1 MPGGPKCSKDFVRK
15 AYLNVL
21 EVLNV
26 LEELSSDSEKYFG
39 FVVDE
44 FSKLVHTIKSLC
56 SRHLKYLWFD
66 PPVRNSHRIWTEILK
81 QISWEYSKFVWNN
94 HGII

>member
-1 MPGGPKCSKDFVRK
+1 MPGSPKFSKDFVRK

-26 LEELSSDSEKYFG
+26 LEEFSSDSEKCFG

-44 FSKLVHTIKSLC
+44 FSELVHTIKSLS
-56 SRHLKYLWFD
+56 SRHL
-66 PPVRNSHRIWTEILK
+66 
-81 QISWEYSKFVWNN
+81 
-94 HGII
+94 